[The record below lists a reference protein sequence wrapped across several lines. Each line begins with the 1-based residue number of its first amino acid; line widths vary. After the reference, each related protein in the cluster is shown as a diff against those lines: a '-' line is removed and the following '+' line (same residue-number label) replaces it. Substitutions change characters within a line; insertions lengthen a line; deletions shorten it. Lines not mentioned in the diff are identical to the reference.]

1 MPVHLAGHIHE
12 AYGYETVGQTF
23 FANASTCTL
32 KYRCGRREPWVERRP
47 TNPPLLLDLPPPEQ
61 LQRRA

>member
-12 AYGYETVGQTF
+12 AYGHEVVGQTF

-32 KYRCGRREPWVERRP
+32 KYRWGR
-47 TNPPLLLDLPPPEQ
+47 
-61 LQRRA
+61 